1 MKREKGTE
9 GKDEGGGMKDEVK
22 PTTKVP
28 RHQENRNH
36 IIGCPW

>member
-1 MKREKGTE
+1 MTPLRVHVRQ
-9 GKDEGGGMKDEVK
+9 KDEVK

-28 RHQENRNH
+28 RNQENRIP